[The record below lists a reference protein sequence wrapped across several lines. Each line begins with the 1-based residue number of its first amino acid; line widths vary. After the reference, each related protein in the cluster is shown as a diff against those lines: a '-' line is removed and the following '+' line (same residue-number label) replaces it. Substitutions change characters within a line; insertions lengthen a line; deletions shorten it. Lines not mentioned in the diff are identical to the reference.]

1 MLAATHTINTM
12 NIAKIRLSTAATF
25 AGAAVFVFSAAS
37 VKAAILASDSFDY
50 ALGPILGLNGGTGFS
65 GAYTGAG
72 SVTAPGQ
79 TYPGL
84 TTAGN
89 TFTTNGSDQG
99 AFRTLAAPLGTD
111 SGTVFVR
118 FLGSNTGGGV
128 PDDAGFSF
136 FTGGSEELFLGK
148 PFMSANYG
156 FDAQLPFGAGLVIAP
171 SATISATTSLLVY
184 RLTFGLTTDTIDF
197 FYNPGS
203 TLGTPDATFTTPDN
217 TIFPATFTGI
227 RLQSGNNAP
236 TFDYDEIVIATQAA
250 DVLIPEPSVL
260 GLVGIAAAGLVI
272 RRRRA

>member
-1 MLAATHTINTM
+1 M

-25 AGAAVFVFSAAS
+25 AGAAVFVFSATAA
-37 VKAAILASDSFDY
+37 KAAILASDSFDY
-50 ALGPILGLNGGTGFS
+50 ALGPIAGLNGGTGFS
-65 GAYTGAG
+65 GAYTGVG

-84 TTAGN
+84 TAAGN

-118 FLGSNTGGGV
+118 FLGSNTTLGA
-128 PDDAGFSF
+128 PNYAGFSF
-136 FTGGSEELFLGK
+136 FTGASEELFLGK
-148 PFMSANYG
+148 PFLSTNYG
-156 FDAQLPFGAGLVIAP
+156 FDTQMGAPGTFTGP
-171 SATISATTSLLVY
+171 TATISATTSLLVY
-184 RLTFGLTTDTIDF
+184 RLTFGPTTDTIDF

-203 TLGTPDATFTTPDN
+203 TLGTPDATFTTADN
-217 TIFPATFTGI
+217 TVFGPTFTGI

>member
-1 MLAATHTINTM
+1 MNHT
-12 NIAKIRLSTAATF
+12 KIRLSTAATF
-25 AGAAVFVFSAAS
+25 AGAAVFVFSATAA
-37 VKAAILASDSFDY
+37 KAAILASDSFDY
-50 ALGPILGLNGGTGFS
+50 ALGPIVGLNGGTGFS
-65 GAYTGAG
+65 GAYTGVG

-84 TTAGN
+84 TAAGN

-128 PDDAGFSF
+128 PDYAGFSF
-136 FTGGSEELFLGK
+136 FNGGTEELFLGK
-148 PFMSANYG
+148 PFLSTNYG
-156 FDAQLPFGAGLVIAP
+156 FDTQMGAPGTFTGPTAP
-171 SATISATTSLLVY
+171 ISATTSLLVY
-184 RLTFGLTTDTIDF
+184 RLTFGPTTDTIDF

-203 TLGTPDATFTTPDN
+203 TLGTPDATFTTSDN
-217 TIFPATFTGI
+217 TVFGPTFTGI